1 MLLILTPRPKA
12 SISAQFCSTIIS
24 FHTVHTIRTKTSI
37 GWTLKSCYTLNL
49 LPKMTGITNFSQSYY
64 LSVVLKQ
71 HNRTPHVS
79 HQQENE
85 TSFKTN
91 VHNKD

>member
-1 MLLILTPRPKA
+1 
-12 SISAQFCSTIIS
+12 
-24 FHTVHTIRTKTSI
+24 
-37 GWTLKSCYTLNL
+37 
-49 LPKMTGITNFSQSYY
+49 MTGITNFSQSYY

-71 HNRTPHVS
+71 HDRTPHIS